1 LEYLIIKK
9 ELHAK
14 DLGVMRK
21 VIVNG
26 FPGDPKIEDKDDRV

>member
-1 LEYLIIKK
+1 M
-9 ELHAK
+9 ELSILKNVHAK